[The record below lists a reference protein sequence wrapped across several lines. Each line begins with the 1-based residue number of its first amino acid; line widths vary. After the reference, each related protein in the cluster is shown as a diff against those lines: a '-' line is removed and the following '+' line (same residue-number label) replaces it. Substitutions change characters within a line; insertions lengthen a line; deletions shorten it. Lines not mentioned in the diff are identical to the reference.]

1 MQGKGRMDHFSSNQN
16 QKLIENKKTMK
27 HTLTTYEIADYLH
40 ADKFAGWTR
49 PGAFAL
55 AEYLENLEQDLGE
68 EMELDVVAIR
78 CDFNEYTSLEEW
90 AELYFYSS
98 TSDYEDS
105 LGLTENSTEEDRN
118 DCIREYILDHGQLV
132 EFDGGVI
139 VSSF

>member
-1 MQGKGRMDHFSSNQN
+1 VGW
-16 QKLIENKKTMK
+16 EPNKTTHNRKKNTMK
-27 HTLTTYEIADYLH
+27 KTLTTYEIANALDE
-40 ADKFAGWTR
+40 DQFGGWTR

-55 AEYLENLEQDLGE
+55 AEYLEDLEQDLGE
-68 EMELDVVAIR
+68 EFELDVVAIR

-98 TSDYEDS
+98 TSSYEDS

-132 EFDGGVI
+132 EFSGGVI

>member
-1 MQGKGRMDHFSSNQN
+1 
-16 QKLIENKKTMK
+16 MK

-78 CDFNEYTSLEEW
+78 CDFSE
-90 AELYFYSS
+90 YSS
-98 TSDYEDS
+98 LQNWAQYYFPDYEDS
-105 LGLTENSTEEDRN
+105 FGLTEDSTDEDRN
-118 DCIREYILDHGQLV
+118 DCIRDYILDHGQLV
-132 EFDGGVI
+132 EFSGGVI